1 MAPPG
6 PNGTTPRELALRAD
20 RDELTVQRLLGDLSE
35 LGYVERD
42 APAGGGEPRV
52 WLTAEGFAMAHIAE
66 RVVLAKFAEEAAPA
80 GAPPARAGG

>member
-35 LGYVERD
+35 LGYV
-42 APAGGGEPRV
+42 V